1 MLIVIEKIIFIYLSR
16 GKWIVFQTSILLSLS
31 RAKWITVCFKR
42 SSGSRFSGSLGSQP
56 WTFEIVDLGCRD
68 RRPRFSNLRTFDLAY
83 RDLSIYPSVNLW
95 FILMVSTNS
104 DYWWFFF
111 ETCPPYTPHELELLD
126 CGVRRRVLS
135 DFWILLKKFIFPEL
149 FVWKIFL
156 MEKVRGKWF
165 FWTVFFVCHFY
176 NVNCYWK
183 NHFHI
188 FVAGK
193 MNCFPNINF
202 AKFVAGKMNYSLF

>member
-1 MLIVIEKIIFIYLSR
+1 
-16 GKWIVFQTSILLSLS
+16 
-31 RAKWITVCFKR
+31 
-42 SSGSRFSGSLGSQP
+42 
-56 WTFEIVDLGCRD
+56 
-68 RRPRFSNLRTFDLAY
+68 
-83 RDLSIYPSVNLW
+83 
-95 FILMVSTNS
+95 MVSTNS

-202 AKFVAGKMNYSLF
+202 AKFVAGKMNYSLFQKKFRFPVLGVPRISAVDLRDCRFRLSWPST